1 MVELKKKPPP
11 LVVTMEDGTKRSI
24 LVDPTA
30 LGGDLAEVIVEG
42 TTEDHNKRYHYMTTH
57 PPCRPLAA
65 AAAHTT
71 SALFF
76 VLSAQGAGTVRF
88 RPLLRRQRLRRSREG
103 PRGSALLVSAV
114 AQHVGQLLDRQ
125 ARSPAMTLT
134 AQLVCTVANMR
145 PTAHA
150 HARPHTRTHAKM

>member
-42 TTEDHNKRYHYMTTH
+42 TTEDHNKRYHYMATH
-57 PPCRPLAA
+57 PGVHFLLRLTPPPLCSLFCRP
-65 AAAHTT
+65 
-71 SALFF
+71 
-76 VLSAQGAGTVRF
+76 QGAGTVRF
-88 RPLLRRQRLRRSREG
+88 RPLLRGQRLRRSREG

-125 ARSPAMTLT
+125 ARSPAMTLA

-145 PTAHA
+145 TTAHA
-150 HARPHTRTHAKM
+150 HARPHTCTHATI